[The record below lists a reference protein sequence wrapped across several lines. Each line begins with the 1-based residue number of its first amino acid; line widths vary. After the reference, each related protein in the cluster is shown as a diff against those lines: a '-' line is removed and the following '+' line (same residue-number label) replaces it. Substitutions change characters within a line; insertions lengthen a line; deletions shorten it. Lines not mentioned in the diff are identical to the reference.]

1 MRVVISVRAGK
12 VLPSTLLRKLGN
24 YSRKNRLYR
33 AFREVGRVIRTEFL
47 LRFLSDQNLRRQI
60 TATTNKAESYNAFSK
75 WLFFGGDGI
84 LSENDPEEQEKRMKF
99 NELLANSLI
108 LQNAVDIT
116 EALKSLSREGYELK
130 REDIAQLSPYL
141 TGHVK
146 RFGDYVIDLDTVPEP
161 LNGEMPAL
169 AD

>member
-1 MRVVISVRAGK
+1 M
-12 VLPSTLLRKLGN
+12 
-24 YSRKNRLYR
+24 
-33 AFREVGRVIRTEFL
+33 
-47 LRFLSDQNLRRQI
+47 
-60 TATTNKAESYNAFSK
+60 
-75 WLFFGGDGI
+75 

-108 LQNAVDIT
+108 LQNAVDVT

-130 REDIAQLSPYL
+130 REDIVQLSPYL

-146 RFGDYVIDLDTVPEP
+146 RFGDYVIDLDTVPEQ